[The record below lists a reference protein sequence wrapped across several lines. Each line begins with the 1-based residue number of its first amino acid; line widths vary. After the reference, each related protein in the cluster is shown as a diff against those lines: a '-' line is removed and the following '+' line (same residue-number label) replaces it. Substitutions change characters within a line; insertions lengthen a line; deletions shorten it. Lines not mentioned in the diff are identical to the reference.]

1 MAARR
6 KTTRKPI
13 RRRRRSTM
21 GKITASKMTAAT
33 MNTAK
38 AALGGVAASVLT
50 NTLGKTFGTGFEPYI
65 GLAGSVATGLFFKQ
79 PEIAAGMAGYAGPK
93 VLSSLPMMDKLMSE
107 GGMMD
112 HMSDSMFLQGDT
124 DVYASDYTLQGYE
137 VPGL

>member
-6 KTTRKPI
+6 KTTRKPV

-93 VLSSLPMMDKLMSE
+93 VLSSLPGVGSLMSDA
-107 GGMMD
+107 GMMD